1 MLRDLGGPE
10 IILILVV
17 VVLVF
22 GASRLPGAA
31 KALGQSLRIFRNEVK
46 GLSDDSRPTDT
57 DPAKDEPGDGSAP
70 KA

>member
-1 MLRDLGGPE
+1 MFRDFGAPE

-22 GASRLPGAA
+22 GASRLPGVA
-31 KALGQSLRIFRNEVK
+31 KALGQSLKIFKNEVK
-46 GLSDDSRPTDT
+46 GLSEDSK
-57 DPAKDEPGDGSAP
+57 PADAPKDEPTDGSAP

>member
-1 MLRDLGGPE
+1 MRELGAPE

-22 GASRLPGAA
+22 GASRLPGVA
-31 KALGQSLRIFRNEVK
+31 KALGQSLKIFKNEVK
-46 GLSDDSRPTDT
+46 GLSDEPKPTDKDT
-57 DPAKDEPGDGSAP
+57 PKDEPGDDSAP

>member
-1 MLRDLGGPE
+1 MFRDLGAPE

-22 GASRLPGAA
+22 GASRLPGVA
-31 KALGQSLRIFRNEVK
+31 KALGQSLKIFRNEVK
-46 GLSDDSRPTDT
+46 GLSEDPKPTDT
-57 DPAKDEPGDGSAP
+57 DPRKDEPGDGPTP